1 MTCPTFVSARF
12 ILSFHLRLASACSAG
27 IAVDQ
32 VHPLIQSRYF
42 SADFTLVV
50 LFGKK

>member
-12 ILSFHLRLASACSAG
+12 ILRLTSACSAG
-27 IAVDQ
+27 IAVDP
-32 VHPLIQSRYF
+32 VDPLIWSRYF
-42 SADFTLVV
+42 SADFSLII